1 MAPVVGGRD
10 PLVFRPDQAVQD
22 IKSGDRVF
30 VQGIAATPT
39 LLTKALAERGKQVHR
54 RFTQALDTGF
64 PFFHTW
70 EPPVFF
76 CFGILQQYE

>member
-10 PLVFRPDQAVQD
+10 PLVFRPEQAVQD

-54 RFTQALDTGF
+54 RFTQALDRLPLSHLGT
-64 PFFHTW
+64 PRFFLLRNLTA
-70 EPPVFF
+70 V
-76 CFGILQQYE
+76 

>member
-1 MAPVVGGRD
+1 MAPVVGGHD
-10 PLVFRPDQAVQD
+10 PLVCRPEQAVQD

-64 PFFHTW
+64 PFHTW
-70 EPPVFF
+70 EPPVCF

>member
-10 PLVFRPDQAVQD
+10 PLVSTPEQAVQD

-39 LLTKALAERGKQVHR
+39 LLTKALAERGK
-54 RFTQALDTGF
+54 
-64 PFFHTW
+64 
-70 EPPVFF
+70 
-76 CFGILQQYE
+76 